1 MGPAKF
7 VDSLHN
13 ISGQMLMDPA
23 KVVDIVAPKHP
34 RITLLTKSMGQLL
47 FGKAIL
53 SLVSL

>member
-13 ISGQMLMDPA
+13 ISGQKLMDPA

-34 RITLLTKSMGQLL
+34 RITLLTKSMVQLL
-47 FGKAIL
+47 FGV

>member
-7 VDSLHN
+7 VDSSHN
-13 ISGQMLMDPA
+13 ISGQKLMDRA

-34 RITLLTKSMGQLL
+34 RITLLTKSMVQLL
-47 FGKAIL
+47 FGV